1 MSPRLSVLPSRVTQ
15 LNPRFPAHQRREVP
29 RSPMSSRKRGGT
41 PRRLPVRLVSLVS
54 DTSRHRH
61 MHHTWGK
68 GLGMRMGDSYAHTW
82 MKRFCPSVPPE
93 TGSESH
99 HPRPRHA
106 RTHCL
111 TLSPLPAQALVLP
124 LPCHHK
130 HSRRAWWERDPH
142 SRHLVKLLHPMS
154 GSKHGCAV
162 LPPPPPTVP
171 SSPSAYSMPSP

>member
-1 MSPRLSVLPSRVTQ
+1 MYYRPESHNSTQ
-15 LNPRFPAHQRREVP
+15 GFRHIREGRCLDP
-29 RSPMSSRKRGGT
+29 QCLLGRGAGH
-41 PRRLPVRLVSLVS
+41 PVVYLLGWFLLLS